1 MFFIFLADLID
12 PVNKEWKGNI
22 IDNLFYDFE
31 AAIIKNMPLCRSIQ
45 DDVLIWP
52 FNPDGVYSVKS
63 GYRYLHEQQ
72 QHGLPGPL
80 DHSVLTPLWKKIWG
94 LQVPNKVKHL
104 AWKACKDLL
113 PTKTN
118 LIRRKVITE
127 SYCDVCKLHQEDVV
141 HALFHCPASQLVWRS
156 RVQWN
161 HSTLQACSS
170 FTDIFEFIFASDR
183 ELDLFAAMLWTLWN
197 RRNNLHLGKPALS
210 LGQVVEFAQD

>member
-1 MFFIFLADLID
+1 MR
-12 PVNKEWKGNI
+12 
-22 IDNLFYDFE
+22 LF
-31 AAIIKNMPLCRSIQ
+31 
-45 DDVLIWP
+45 
-52 FNPDGVYSVKS
+52 
-63 GYRYLHEQQ
+63 
-72 QHGLPGPL
+72 
-80 DHSVLTPLWKKIWG
+80 
-94 LQVPNKVKHL
+94 
-104 AWKACKDLL
+104 AWKACRDLL

-118 LIRRKVITE
+118 LICRKDITE

-170 FTDIFEFIFASDR
+170 FTDIFEFIFASNR

-210 LGQVVEFAQD
+210 LGQVVEFAQDQILERNPCNLAFQQSRPHQIIAWQASVQHAYKVNFDGAVFADEGLAGLGVVIRNDHGLIMASLT